1 MDAPESGVPK
11 PERSISLNSR
21 VIKVTTPNLNAVNSN
36 LDNDDQTS
44 AGKGDVEA

>member
-1 MDAPESGVPK
+1 MMTILVGSNVFTPFARDEEAE
-11 PERSISLNSR
+11 
-21 VIKVTTPNLNAVNSN
+21 VTKPNLNAVNSN